1 MNLEPT
7 AAFVLH
13 YSKGIYKNN
22 LIKKYLEYIDF
33 SSANSIIA
41 MCEEKKISHLLHEA
55 MCSRKFIITRLVLNA
70 LEENNYEQIVIFA
83 SGKSPISLE
92 LVLNNK
98 NHIAIFELDN
108 ASFSEKRNIFKKLLD
123 KNNFNKLN
131 FLEIDITDLK
141 LIHKLENY
149 NFDKKKR
156 TILIFEGITHYLDK
170 KIYLKLLQ
178 NLSNNTKNK
187 FIIEYAPEIA
197 KLSEDYKFAVKE
209 VFNFIEKNYYLAKM
223 TNYSKNEF
231 INFFKSISG
240 EINKIYDLR
249 MISSMRK
256 SEKYKFENNFVG
268 PLEVIDANA

>member
-13 YSKGIYKNN
+13 YSKSIYKNN
-22 LIKKYLEYIDF
+22 LIKQYLEYIDF
-33 SSANSIIA
+33 SSANSIIV

-92 LVLNNK
+92 LLLNNK
-98 NHIAIFELDN
+98 KQLTIFELDN
-108 ASFSEKRNIFKKLLD
+108 ASFNEKRNIFKKLLD
-123 KNNFNKLN
+123 KNKFNKLN
-131 FLEIDITDLK
+131 FLETDITDSK

-156 TILIFEGITHYLDK
+156 TILIFEGITHYIDK
-170 KIYLKLLQ
+170 KAYFKLLQ
-178 NLSNNTKNK
+178 KFSNNTKNK
-187 FIIEYAPEIA
+187 FIIEYAPEISR
-197 KLSEDYKFAVKE
+197 LSDDYQFAVKE
-209 VFNFIEKNYYLAKM
+209 VFNFIEKNYYSAKM

-231 INFFKSISG
+231 VNFFKSING
-240 EINKIYDLR
+240 EVNQIYDLE

-268 PLEVIDANA
+268 PVEVIDANA

>member
-13 YSKGIYKNN
+13 YSREIYKNK

-33 SSANSIIA
+33 SSANSIVA

-92 LVLNNK
+92 LLLNNK

-131 FLEIDITDLK
+131 FLETDITDLK
-141 LIHKLENY
+141 LIHKLEDY

-156 TILIFEGITHYLDK
+156 TILIFEGITHYIDK
-170 KIYLKLLQ
+170 KLYFKLLQ
-178 NLSNNTKNK
+178 NFSNNSKNK

-209 VFNFIEKNYYLAKM
+209 VFNFIEKNYYSAKM

-231 INFFKSISG
+231 IDFFKSISG

>member
-92 LVLNNK
+92 LLLNNK

-131 FLEIDITDLK
+131 FLETDITDLK
-141 LIHKLENY
+141 LIHKLEDY

-156 TILIFEGITHYLDK
+156 TILIFEGITHYIDK
-170 KIYLKLLQ
+170 KLYFKLLQ
-178 NLSNNTKNK
+178 NFSNNSKNK
-187 FIIEYAPEIA
+187 FIIEYVPEIA

-209 VFNFIEKNYYLAKM
+209 VFNFIEKNYYSAKM

-231 INFFKSISG
+231 IDFFKSISG

>member
-13 YSKGIYKNN
+13 YSKSIYKNN
-22 LIKKYLEYIDF
+22 LINQYLEYIDF

-55 MCSRKFIITRLVLNA
+55 MCSRKYIITRLALNA

-92 LVLNNK
+92 LLLNNK
-98 NHIAIFELDN
+98 KQLTIFELDN
-108 ASFSEKRNIFKKLLD
+108 ASFNEKRNIFKKLLD
-123 KNNFNKLN
+123 KNKFNKLN
-131 FLEIDITDLK
+131 FLETDITDSK

-156 TILIFEGITHYLDK
+156 TILIFEGITHYIDK
-170 KIYLKLLQ
+170 KAYFKLLQ
-178 NLSNNTKNK
+178 KFSNNTKNK
-187 FIIEYAPEIA
+187 FIIEYAPEISR
-197 KLSEDYKFAVKE
+197 LSDDYQFAVKE
-209 VFNFIEKNYYLAKM
+209 VFNFIEKNYYSAKM

-231 INFFKSISG
+231 VNFFKSING
-240 EINKIYDLR
+240 EVNQIYDLE

>member
-13 YSKGIYKNN
+13 YSKSIYKNN
-22 LIKKYLEYIDF
+22 LIKQYLEYIDF

-55 MCSRKFIITRLVLNA
+55 MCSRKYIITRLALNA

-92 LVLNNK
+92 LLLNNK
-98 NHIAIFELDN
+98 KQLTIFELDN
-108 ASFSEKRNIFKKLLD
+108 ASFNEKRNIFKKLLD
-123 KNNFNKLN
+123 KNKFNKLN
-131 FLEIDITDLK
+131 FLETDITDSK

-156 TILIFEGITHYLDK
+156 TILIFEGITHYIDK
-170 KIYLKLLQ
+170 KAYFKLLQ
-178 NLSNNTKNK
+178 KFSNNTKNK
-187 FIIEYAPEIA
+187 FIIEYAPEISR
-197 KLSEDYKFAVKE
+197 LSDDYQFAVKE
-209 VFNFIEKNYYLAKM
+209 VFNFIEKNYYSAKM

-231 INFFKSISG
+231 VNFFKSING
-240 EINKIYDLR
+240 EVNQIYDLE

-268 PLEVIDANA
+268 PVEVIDANA

>member
-13 YSKGIYKNN
+13 YSKSIYKNN

-55 MCSRKFIITRLVLNA
+55 MCSRKYIITRLALNA

-92 LVLNNK
+92 LLLNNK
-98 NHIAIFELDN
+98 KQLTIFELDN
-108 ASFSEKRNIFKKLLD
+108 VSFSEKRNIFKKLLD
-123 KNNFNKLN
+123 KNNFSKLN
-131 FLEIDITDLK
+131 FLETDITDSK

-156 TILIFEGITHYLDK
+156 TILIFEGITHYIDK
-170 KIYLKLLQ
+170 KAYFKLLQ
-178 NLSNNTKNK
+178 KFSNNTKNK

-209 VFNFIEKNYYLAKM
+209 VFNFIEKNYYSAKM

-231 INFFKSISG
+231 VNFFKSING
-240 EINKIYDLR
+240 EVNQIYDLE

>member
-92 LVLNNK
+92 LLLNNK

-131 FLEIDITDLK
+131 FLETDITDLK
-141 LIHKLENY
+141 LIHKLEDY
-149 NFDKKKR
+149 NFDKKK
-156 TILIFEGITHYLDK
+156 
-170 KIYLKLLQ
+170 
-178 NLSNNTKNK
+178 
-187 FIIEYAPEIA
+187 
-197 KLSEDYKFAVKE
+197 
-209 VFNFIEKNYYLAKM
+209 KNYSY
-223 TNYSKNEF
+223 
-231 INFFKSISG
+231 I
-240 EINKIYDLR
+240 
-249 MISSMRK
+249 
-256 SEKYKFENNFVG
+256 
-268 PLEVIDANA
+268 